1 MFRKV
6 EYAEFLGRIKL
17 KDFNSNLKMTELKS
31 YDLNNIKEYNY
42 SEMKIIDELLASIKI
57 QFLMANY
64 LTNHAVLS
72 LGLEKR
78 NSKIEEIMCKIFR
91 CVELEEYKEKDKSKF
106 VLQMQPYDNFVE
118 KFSKKVLDR
127 EINETIYELYFK
139 NSTAKKH
146 RCDNLYYVY
155 DTNLKLKEYKSNFNS
170 EEFIDFIVDY
180 IKF

>member
-72 LGLEKR
+72 LGLEK
-78 NSKIEEIMCKIFR
+78 
-91 CVELEEYKEKDKSKF
+91 
-106 VLQMQPYDNFVE
+106 
-118 KFSKKVLDR
+118 KK
-127 EINETIYELYFK
+127 FK
-139 NSTAKKH
+139 N
-146 RCDNLYYVY
+146 RRNNV
-155 DTNLKLKEYKSNFNS
+155 
-170 EEFIDFIVDY
+170 
-180 IKF
+180 